1 MPALSEPN
9 PTNTPRPA
17 LPRSIRRRDRTGHRR
32 GGVETVIFPSIGP
45 IANDKAT
52 LLIDA
57 TYLRRTTLAI

>member
-1 MPALSEPN
+1 M
-9 PTNTPRPA
+9 
-17 LPRSIRRRDRTGHRR
+17 RRRDRTGHRR